1 MWHRRRQSKTRKS
14 LRSAGGPSQLQVC
27 VGVGHSCLTTAGT
40 TPAHVG
46 TAANALVLAHQ
57 PLIALISVCRS
68 SPSGGTISACF
79 KILDIL
85 ESQMTRAQHS
95 VASPRVVCIEDFRPI
110 ARQRVPKS
118 VFDYLDGGAE
128 GEVTLRENCR
138 VFNDVTFRARHA
150 VAVPGCDLH
159 TRVLGFDLSLP
170 FLLAPVGYSRLMH
183 PGGEVAAARAAGKA
197 GTGYILSTI
206 SGHKLEDVKAGSSGP
221 VFYQLY
227 LMGGRGAAEAVIERA
242 RVAGFS
248 ALVVTIDT
256 PVSGIRERDYR
267 NGMKELISGGL
278 LEKIP
283 YIPQILARPGWLL
296 EYLLDGGLPG
306 LPNVVIPGK
315 GPMPLVDINAALA
328 ESTPTWADLRWIR
341 EIWKGPIV
349 IKGVLTADDARRAVD
364 EGVAAISVSNHGGRQ
379 LDGLPASLRALPEV
393 VNAVQGRIEVLMDGG
408 IRRGTDIAKALCM
421 GARAVL
427 CGRAYAYGL
436 AAAGEAGV
444 ERAIQI
450 LRADLE
456 RTLRLLGCP
465 SVTALDRSY
474 VNVPKSWEAS

>member
-1 MWHRRRQSKTRKS
+1 M
-14 LRSAGGPSQLQVC
+14 
-27 VGVGHSCLTTAGT
+27 
-40 TPAHVG
+40 
-46 TAANALVLAHQ
+46 
-57 PLIALISVCRS
+57 
-68 SPSGGTISACF
+68 
-79 KILDIL
+79 
-85 ESQMTRAQHS
+85 
-95 VASPRVVCIEDFRPI
+95 ASPRVISIADFRPI

-138 VFNDVTFRARHA
+138 VFDDVTFRPRHA
-150 VAVPGCDLH
+150 VALAACDLC

-197 GTGYILSTI
+197 GTSYILSTI
-206 SGHKLEDVKAGSSGP
+206 SGHKLEDVKAASSGP

-227 LMGGRGAAEAVIERA
+227 LMGGRGAAEAAIERA

-267 NGMKELISGGL
+267 NGMKELISGGPL
-278 LEKIP
+278 QKIR
-283 YIPQILARPGWLL
+283 YLPQVLSRPGWLISFL
-296 EYLLDGGLPG
+296 RDGGLPA
-306 LPNVVIPGK
+306 LPNVVVPGK
-315 GPMPLVDINAALA
+315 GPMQLVDIYAALA
-328 ESTPTWADLRWIR
+328 ESAVTWADLRWIR
-341 EIWKGPIV
+341 ELWPGPIV
-349 IKGVLTADDARRAVD
+349 IKGVLTGDDARRAMD

-379 LDGLPASLRALPEV
+379 LDGVPAALRALPEV
-393 VNAVQGRIEVLMDGG
+393 VEAVKGRIEVLMDGG

-436 AAAGEAGV
+436 AAGGEAGV
-444 ERAIQI
+444 ERAIEI
-450 LRADLE
+450 LRVDLE

-465 SVTALDRSY
+465 SVRELDGSY
-474 VNVPKSWEAS
+474 VNVPRAWD